1 MRSFNSISQCLY
13 DIVIVFVT
21 TCIARC
27 GVFMRAV
34 WPQRTC
40 MFKRHTMMRAAASAR
55 RVGAAMVAVAL
66 VTASC
71 QVTVS
76 PPTPSDTTEPT
87 FSAGPA
93 LKAGSETPSGATV
106 VLTASEDATLYWVLY
121 EASDATPDTAA
132 TVIGH
137 AIASGGIQ
145 RGVVD
150 ITTDTRE
157 IDLTGLAPDTP
168 YNFYAV
174 LQDAATNTSARSAR
188 VTLTTIP
195 QGHPDL
201 TVTVTANPTAPT
213 VGQEVTLSATVT
225 NRGAA
230 AAAATTLQWYRSATA
245 SSTSADTP
253 LGSAVAVA
261 ALAADA
267 ASNALNITATAPTT
281 PGTVYYGVCVTAVAG
296 EATVANNCTSVAIP
310 VTAAP
315 KADLTVAVA
324 APATSVVAGGDVAL
338 DATVT
343 NSGAAAAAPTTLK
356 WYRSSDAAITATD
369 TPLGSAV
376 AVAALAAGA
385 DSTPLNT
392 TATAPTTPGTVYY
405 GACVT
410 AISAEADATNNC
422 SSSVKITVT
431 AAPKADLTVTVT
443 ATDAAVVAGGNAVI
457 HATVTNR
464 GAAAAAGTT
473 LQWYRSADA
482 AIDVG
487 DTPLGS
493 LVNVAALATNASA
506 STLTTN
512 VTAPST
518 PGPIY
523 YGACVTAI
531 LGEADATNNC
541 HSVQITI
548 TEAPKA
554 DLTVTVTANHTAP
567 TFGQSVT
574 LIATVT
580 NSGAAAAVAT
590 TLTWYRSSDA
600 AIGTDDTP
608 LGSTGAVA
616 ALAAGA
622 SPINALTTNVT
633 APSTPGPI
641 YYGACVTAI
650 LGEADAT
657 NNCHSVE
664 ITVTAAP
671 KPDLTV
677 APPTAASLT
686 VSRGAT
692 FTLTTT
698 VTNRGAAAA
707 ASSVLT
713 WRRSLDTTIGV
724 DDTDLK
730 NAVAV
735 AALAVDASTDALI
748 SGAIGAPT
756 LPGIYHYGACVAA
769 VSDEAN
775 THNNCS
781 ASVTITVPAIYTCT
795 SGAAKAGTTGGTV
808 DVDACQSCSSGFKLD
823 GVPGDVGTACVA
835 THYTCPANGT
845 AKTGSTNT
853 NADAVVCESCHP
865 GFKQVAPSGGTL
877 GDDGTTCEAITYTC
891 SNGIAKTGTPPA
903 IGNADVE
910 SCTTCSTGHTLGGPG
925 GDECVAT
932 KYTCTDGIAKTGTPG
947 GSVDV
952 GACQSCHGGFKLSG
966 APGNVATTCVATV
979 YTCSNGTV
987 TPGTPP
993 ATGNADVESCIACL
1007 EGYQLNATTTACD
1020 PNPNFIRHSNGVTV
1034 LCVGAAV
1041 GATGTVGGTPYT
1053 KRVVGDIIATNA
1065 ATTCTSGIGTMTNAT
1080 LPFDGTTFN
1089 GDISHWDTSSV
1100 TTMAGMFQNASAFNG
1115 DIGSWDVSQVGD
1127 MSTMFNGASAF
1138 NGDIGSWNVSKV
1150 GDMSDMFNGA
1160 RAFNGDIGSW
1170 NVSQA
1175 EDMSSMFNGATAFNQ
1190 NIGSWDVG
1198 NVTDMASMFQQA
1210 SAFNQDLSWNVS
1222 KVGDMSSMF
1231 NGARAFN
1238 GDIGDWN
1245 VSKVS
1250 TMSSMFNG
1258 ASVFN
1263 QNIGS
1268 WDVSKVGDMASMFQ
1282 QASAFNQDLSW
1293 NVTNVTDMS
1302 SMFQQA
1308 SAFNGD
1314 IGSWDVSN
1322 VTDMASMFLSAHD
1335 FNQDI
1340 GSWDV
1345 SKVSTMAV
1353 MFGQARA
1360 FNQDLSWDVTNVTD
1374 MSTMFANAH
1383 AFNQDLSWNV
1393 SKVSTMAGMFGQARA
1408 FNQDLSWDVS
1418 NVTDMSS
1425 MFANAHAFNQDLSW
1439 DVSNV
1444 RNMKDMFNG
1453 ATAFNG
1459 DISSWNVTNVTD
1471 MSTMFNGA
1479 SVFNGDIGSWD
1490 VSNVST
1496 MAGMFVN
1503 ADAFDQDIGS
1513 WDTGNVM
1520 NMNTMFLSAR
1530 DFNQDIGSWDVRNV
1544 TDMLG
1549 MFRNAG
1555 AFNHDLSGWCVSHI
1569 STTPFGFA
1577 TGATAFGAAKPKWGD
1592 TTVASCSSP

>member
-230 AAAATTLQWYRSATA
+230 AAAATTLQWYRSATP

-281 PGTVYYGVCVTAVAG
+281 PGPVYYGVCVTAVAG

-315 KADLTVAVA
+315 TADLTVTVT
-324 APATSVVAGGDVAL
+324 APASAIVAGGDVAL

-531 LGEADATNNC
+531 SGEADAANNC

-590 TLTWYRSSDA
+590 TLTWYRSLDA

-650 LGEADAT
+650 SGEADAT

-853 NADAVVCESCHP
+853 TADAVVCESCHP
-865 GFKQVAPSGGTL
+865 GFKQVAPSGGVI

-966 APGNVATTCVATV
+966 APGNVATTCGAIT

-1065 ATTCTSGIGTMTNAT
+1065 AATCTSGIGTMTNAT

-1115 DIGSWDVSQVGD
+1115 DIGDWNVGNVTD

-1160 RAFNGDIGSW
+1160 LAFNQDLSW

-1175 EDMSSMFNGATAFNQ
+1175 EDMS
-1190 NIGSWDVG
+1190 D
-1198 NVTDMASMFQQA
+1198 
-1210 SAFNQDLSWNVS
+1210 
-1222 KVGDMSSMF
+1222 MF

-1245 VSKVS
+1245 VSKVGD
-1250 TMSSMFNG
+1250 MSNMFNG
-1258 ASVFN
+1258 ATAFN

-1268 WDVSKVGDMASMFQ
+1268 WDVSKVGDMSSMF
-1282 QASAFNQDLSW
+1282 ASALVFNQDIGSWDVSNVIDMSSMFASALAFNQDLSWNVSQAEDMSDMFNGASTFNQDLSW

-1314 IGSWDVSN
+1314 IGSWDVSK
-1322 VTDMASMFLSAHD
+1322 VTNMSSMFNGARA
-1335 FNQDI
+1335 FNQNI

-1360 FNQDLSWDVTNVTD
+1360 FNQDLSWDVSNVTD

-1393 SKVSTMAGMFGQARA
+1393 SQAEDMSDMFNGARA

-1418 NVTDMSS
+1418 K
-1425 MFANAHAFNQDLSW
+1425 
-1439 DVSNV
+1439 VSNM
-1444 RNMKDMFNG
+1444 RSMFNG
-1453 ATAFNG
+1453 AA
-1459 DISSWNVTNVTD
+1459 
-1471 MSTMFNGA
+1471 A
-1479 SVFNGDIGSWD
+1479 FNGDIGSWD

-1496 MAGMFVN
+1496 MVGMFAN

-1520 NMNTMFLSAR
+1520 TMNTMFLSAR

-1544 TDMLG
+1544 TDMRG

-1569 STTPFGFA
+1569 STTPSGFA
-1577 TGATAFGAAKPKWGD
+1577 TGATAFRAAKPKWGD